1 MIDYAD
7 DVSGWME
14 PYKNSAG
21 AAGMLQLWEQRQ
33 GYTPDGP
40 FLVLSGG
47 DMWTGPAVPA
57 LTAGKSMTD
66 IMNRTMYQSALGK
79 QDFAFDLDA
88 IHQRA
93 AQAEF
98 PFLGEPHRAFDRR
111 AARFREAVC
120 TYRGEW
126 HPSRRDRADD
136 GLDVGGHQAPV
147 RRGPAVRGVQ
157 RCPDQVS
164 PRGGGRRRRSCHWRR
179 AHLRQRDGQ
188 AGPLA
193 ADLGVEVIGGGHCHE
208 EIAEYDS
215 GVPLAQSTSYLM
227 GYNRLELYVDL
238 EADTIVDSRIEFVE
252 NRNRGKDAEL
262 EQAVTAW
269 QRGAASRV
277 HHGVRLHAP
286 THQ

>member
-57 LTAGKSMTD
+57 LTAGESMTD

-98 PFLGEPHRAFDRR
+98 PFLSANLTERSTGAPPDFVKPYALIEVNGIR
-111 AARFREAVC
+111 
-120 TYRGEW
+120 
-126 HPSRRDRADD
+126 
-136 GLDVGGHQAPV
+136 VG
-147 RRGPAVRGVQ
+147 
-157 RCPDQVS
+157 
-164 PRGGGRRRRSCHWRR
+164 
-179 AHLRQRDGQ
+179 
-188 AGPLA
+188 
-193 ADLGVEVIGGGHCHE
+193 VIGLTT
-208 EIAEYDS
+208 
-215 GVPLAQSTSYLM
+215 V
-227 GYNRLELYVDL
+227 
-238 EADTIVDSRIEFVE
+238 
-252 NRNRGKDAEL
+252 
-262 EQAVTAW
+262 
-269 QRGAASRV
+269 
-277 HHGVRLHAP
+277 
-286 THQ
+286 